1 MEMSVMKEEV
11 LIHSSLETRGVA
23 CHAWLCG
30 GSNSVSQ
37 EAESGESMGNS
48 VVFME
53 MNTWGKVI
61 SGPDLG

>member
-1 MEMSVMKEEV
+1 MEMNVMKEEV

-53 MNTWGKVI
+53 MNT
-61 SGPDLG
+61 

>member
-1 MEMSVMKEEV
+1 MKEEV

-23 CHAWLCG
+23 CHAQLCG

-53 MNTWGKVI
+53 MNT
-61 SGPDLG
+61 